1 MCREPDDRTQPAT
14 PTGITHSNQQRP
26 SRGSKLP
33 ADSACF
39 GSGSSRVRAAAQ
51 IVSFC
56 VRSLSCEESENP
68 GVPATPGMPAFSRRR
83 LRCCSRPP
91 SGAGTSRRIWYGR
104 RSRRRSGRAPAA
116 GGGREGAGFQPAA
129 GRGPG
134 WAVAGQGRRAV
145 RHSAW
150 VREDVVPGDR
160 VRRDRRR
167 AEGPHARCA
176 IWLVCSMPGPPSGYP
191 RATSIRAASRWT
203 WCRAAGGSRGLPHGQ
218 VSGRRHG
225 RESAVIVGEPT
236 VGRLQ
241 PAEKLI
247 MPGRTPVCG
256 RPEQ

>member
-1 MCREPDDRTQPAT
+1 MLAT
-14 PTGITHSNQQRP
+14 VQVTHPTEYS
-26 SRGSKLP
+26 
-33 ADSACF
+33 
-39 GSGSSRVRAAAQ
+39 SG
-51 IVSFC
+51 
-56 VRSLSCEESENP
+56 
-68 GVPATPGMPAFSRRR
+68 T
-83 LRCCSRPP
+83 
-91 SGAGTSRRIWYGR
+91 
-104 RSRRRSGRAPAA
+104 
-116 GGGREGAGFQPAA
+116 
-129 GRGPG
+129 G

-236 VGRLQ
+236 VGRPQ
-241 PAEKLI
+241 PAEKADHCPGGPPSAAVQSNNQQGRCAVAESPKNLSEPVTLGARSELI
-247 MPGRTPVCG
+247 VRFGRVG
-256 RPEQ
+256 GVDGDRPSRRRQRHA

>member
-1 MCREPDDRTQPAT
+1 MGRAHT
-14 PTGITHSNQQRP
+14 
-26 SRGSKLP
+26 LP

-91 SGAGTSRRIWYGR
+91 SGAGTSRRIWCGR

-176 IWLVCSMPGPPSGYP
+176 IWLVCSMPCPPSGYP